1 MPNSFYTIRTLRA
14 IFLLY
19 PTFFFLK
26 SCLAVCVFSVNNN
39 NKRSRRKTY
48 NMGRKNKQRFSSI
61 TKDRDEIQTQIE
73 KADVAGK
80 PIAFEY
86 DDELPGGGQFYAIET
101 GQHFTYAKALADHK
115 KSRYFKKRAKELKE
129 EKYTQGSAEW
139 ASGMTKEKLPPAH
152 PVL

>member
-1 MPNSFYTIRTLRA
+1 M
-14 IFLLY
+14 
-19 PTFFFLK
+19 
-26 SCLAVCVFSVNNN
+26 FSVSHLLLSRALRQ
-39 NKRSRRKTY
+39 NKKEDRSRSRRKTFE
-48 NMGRKNKQRFSSI
+48 MGRKNKQRFSSI

-73 KADVAGK
+73 KADEAGK

-101 GQHFTYAKALADHK
+101 GQHFTDAKALADHK

-152 PVL
+152 PVK